1 KIINLYVMKV
11 LVTGGTGFIGQY
23 VLLRL
28 KETEHSIRCLV
39 RKTSDT
45 TIPEKV
51 GSELITGDVTDRS
64 SIKRAV
70 SGTDAV
76 IHLANIYDFW
86 MGGKSQFFP
95 VNVEGTR
102 NVLEESIDAN
112 ISKIIHISTL
122 GAYGVPDEKPFT
134 ENSSPANNWTSLYF
148 ESKYQSDNVAW
159 ELHHEKKLPLVVVY
173 PSAVTGPG
181 DNKSSGRYLYNMVKG
196 KMPAQVFLNSILT
209 WVDVR
214 DVAEVIVR
222 ALEKKGNIGE
232 KYFAGAELLSFAEFN
247 KIISTVSGVSL
258 PRIKMP
264 SWMAMMNAACLTFLA
279 DIFKFQPMLGMS
291 NDQMRTM
298 NKGFSADCSKV
309 TRELNIQYTPISKSL
324 EDAIALM

>member
-1 KIINLYVMKV
+1 MKV
-11 LVTGGTGFIGQY
+11 LVTGGTGFIGQH

-39 RKTSDT
+39 RKTSNT

-51 GSELITGDVTDRS
+51 GAELITGDITDRAS
-64 SIKRAV
+64 VKQAV
-70 SGTDAV
+70 SGVDAV

-86 MGGKSQFFP
+86 IPHKKDFHA

-102 NVLEESIDAN
+102 NVLEESLDAN
-112 ISKIIHISTL
+112 ISKVIHVCTL

-134 ENSSPANNWTSLYF
+134 EESSPAKKRTCLYF
-148 ESKYQSDNVAW
+148 ETKYQGSELAW
-159 ELHHEKKLPLVVVY
+159 KLHSENDLPLVMVY

-181 DNKSSGRYLYNMVKG
+181 DNKPSGRYVYDMAKG
-196 KMPAQVFLNSILT
+196 KMPAQVFLKSVLT

-222 ALEKKGNIGE
+222 VLEKKGNIGE
-232 KYFAGAELLSFAEFN
+232 KYFVGAEMLSFAEFN
-247 KIISTVSGVSL
+247 RFISNASGVSL

-264 SWMAMMNAACLTFLA
+264 TWMAMMNAACLTFLA
-279 DIFKFQPMLGMS
+279 DIFKFRPMLGMS
-291 NDQMRTM
+291 SDQMRTM
-298 NKGFSADCSKV
+298 KNGFSADCSKV
-309 TRELNIQYTPISKSL
+309 TRELGIQYMSISKSL
-324 EDAIALM
+324 EDAIAAM

>member
-1 KIINLYVMKV
+1 MKV
-11 LVTGGTGFIGQY
+11 LVTGGTGFIGQH

-39 RKTSDT
+39 RKTSNT

-51 GSELITGDVTDRS
+51 GAELITGDITDRAS
-64 SIKRAV
+64 VKQAV
-70 SGTDAV
+70 SGVDAV

-86 MGGKSQFFP
+86 IPHKKDFHA

-102 NVLEESIDAN
+102 NVLEESLDTN
-112 ISKIIHISTL
+112 ISKVIHVCTL

-134 ENSSPANNWTSLYF
+134 EESSPAKKRTCLYF
-148 ESKYQSDNVAW
+148 ETKYQGSELAW
-159 ELHHEKKLPLVVVY
+159 KLHSENDLPLVMVY

-181 DNKSSGRYLYNMVKG
+181 DNKPSGRYVYDMAKG
-196 KMPAQVFLNSILT
+196 KMPAQVFLKSVLT

-222 ALEKKGNIGE
+222 VLEKKGNIGE
-232 KYFAGAELLSFAEFN
+232 KYFVGAEMLSFAEFN
-247 KIISTVSGVSL
+247 RFISNASGVSL

-264 SWMAMMNAACLTFLA
+264 TWMAMMNAACLTFLA
-279 DIFKFQPMLGMS
+279 DIFKFRPMLGMS
-291 NDQMRTM
+291 SDQMRTM
-298 NKGFSADCSKV
+298 KNGFSADCSKV
-309 TRELNIQYTPISKSL
+309 TRELGIQYMSISKSL
-324 EDAIALM
+324 EDAIAAM

>member
-1 KIINLYVMKV
+1 MKV
-11 LVTGGTGFIGQY
+11 LVTGGTGFIGQH

-51 GSELITGDVTDRS
+51 GAELITGDVTDRAS
-64 SIKRAV
+64 VKQAV
-70 SGTDAV
+70 SGIDAV
-76 IHLANIYDFW
+76 IHLANIYEFWIPHKKDFHA
-86 MGGKSQFFP
+86 

-102 NVLEESIDAN
+102 NVLEESLDAN
-112 ISKIIHISTL
+112 ISKVIHICTV

-134 ENSSPANNWTSLYF
+134 EESSPAKKRTSLYF
-148 ESKYQSDNVAW
+148 ETKYQGSKLAW
-159 ELHHEKKLPLVVVY
+159 KLHKEKDLPLVMVY

-181 DNKSSGRYLYNMVKG
+181 DNKPSGRYVYSMAKG
-196 KMPAQVFLNSILT
+196 KMPAQVFLKSVLT

-222 ALEKKGNIGE
+222 ALEKEGNIGE
-232 KYFAGAELLSFAEFN
+232 KYFAGAEMLSFAEFN
-247 KIISTVSGVSL
+247 KFISNASGVSL

-264 SWMAMMNAACLTFLA
+264 TWMAMMNGAFLTFLA
-279 DIFKFQPMLGMS
+279 DIFKFRPMLGMS
-291 NDQMRTM
+291 SDQMRTM
-298 NKGFSADCSKV
+298 KNGFSADCSKV
-309 TRELNIQYTPISKSL
+309 TRELDIQYMPISKSL
-324 EDAIALM
+324 EDAIAAM

>member
-1 KIINLYVMKV
+1 MKV
-11 LVTGGTGFIGQY
+11 LVTGGTGFIGKH

-28 KETEHSIRCLV
+28 KESEHTIRCLV

-45 TIPEKV
+45 TIPEEI
-51 GSELITGDVTDRS
+51 GAELITGNVTDRS
-64 SIKRAV
+64 SVKQAV

-86 MGGKSQFFP
+86 IPHKKDFHA

-102 NVLEESIDAN
+102 NVLEESLNASIN
-112 ISKIIHISTL
+112 KVLYISTL
-122 GAYGVPDEKPFT
+122 GVYGVPDEKPFT
-134 ENSSPANNWTSLYF
+134 EKSSSGSKRTCLYF
-148 ESKYQSDNVAW
+148 ETKYKGD
-159 ELHHEKKLPLVVVY
+159 ELTWKLHKEKDLPVVVVY

-181 DNKSSGRYLYNMVKG
+181 DNKPSGRYVYDMVKG
-196 KMPAQVFLNSILT
+196 NMPAQVFLNSVLT

-222 ALEKKGNIGE
+222 ALEKEGNIGE
-232 KYFAGAELLSFAEFN
+232 KYFVGAERLSFAEFN
-247 KIISTVSGVSL
+247 KIISSASGVSL

-264 SWMAMMNAACLTFLA
+264 PWMVMMNAACLTFLA
-279 DIFKFQPMLGMS
+279 DIFKFQPMFGMS
-291 NDQMRTM
+291 SDQMRTM

-309 TRELNIQYTPISKSL
+309 TRDLDIQYMPISKSL

>member
-1 KIINLYVMKV
+1 MIV
-11 LVTGGTGFIGQY
+11 LVTGGTGFIGQH

-39 RKTSDT
+39 RKTSNT

-51 GSELITGDVTDRS
+51 GAELITGDITDRAS
-64 SIKRAV
+64 VKQAV
-70 SGTDAV
+70 SGVDAV

-86 MGGKSQFFP
+86 IPHKKDFHA

-102 NVLEESIDAN
+102 NVLEESLDTN
-112 ISKIIHISTL
+112 ISKVIHVCTL

-134 ENSSPANNWTSLYF
+134 EESSPAKKRTCLYF
-148 ESKYQSDNVAW
+148 ETKYQGSELAW
-159 ELHHEKKLPLVVVY
+159 KLHSENDLPLVMVY

-181 DNKSSGRYLYNMVKG
+181 DNKPSGRYVYDMAKG
-196 KMPAQVFLNSILT
+196 KMPAQVFLKSVLT

-222 ALEKKGNIGE
+222 VLEKKGNIGE
-232 KYFAGAELLSFAEFN
+232 KYFVGAEMLSFAEFN
-247 KIISTVSGVSL
+247 RFISNASGVSL

-264 SWMAMMNAACLTFLA
+264 TWMAMMNAACLTFLA
-279 DIFKFQPMLGMS
+279 DIFKFRPMLGMS
-291 NDQMRTM
+291 SDQMRTM
-298 NKGFSADCSKV
+298 KNGFSADCSKV
-309 TRELNIQYTPISKSL
+309 TRELGIQYMSISKSL
-324 EDAIALM
+324 EDAIAAM